1 MKTVNSHQSSVI
13 SQIPPSPPFLKGGK
27 GGLLNHD
34 SRLSAIGFNLYLIT
48 DRKLFTSHSSLLTS
62 IEEALKG
69 GLKAVQLREKD
80 SGTRD
85 LLDMAYMMRDLTEGY
100 NAKLFINDR
109 VDIAL
114 AAKADGIHL
123 GRESIP
129 AHAVRKIS
137 GNQLLIGISTHGI
150 DEAIEAERD
159 GADFITLGPV
169 YQTPSKLKYGN
180 PIGIETLKKVKSEVS
195 IPVLAVGGIKLSK
208 VKEVREAGAD
218 GIALISAIFTA
229 ENIKETTE
237 EFLRFGK

>member
-1 MKTVNSHQSSVI
+1 VKTVNSHQSSVI
-13 SQIPPSPPFLKGGK
+13 SQNKEQKTKTPDPR
-27 GGLLNHD
+27 LLTPD
-34 SRLSAIGFNLYLIT
+34 FKLYLIT
-48 DRKLFTSHSSLLTS
+48 DRKLLTAPSLLSAS

-85 LLDMAYMMRDLTEGY
+85 LLDMAYMMRDLTEAY

-109 VDIAL
+109 IDIAL
-114 AAKADGIHL
+114 AAKADGVHL
-123 GRESIP
+123 GQKSIP

-137 GNQLLIGISTHGI
+137 GNQLLIGASTHSI

-159 GADFITLGPV
+159 GADFITLGPI

-195 IPVLAVGGIKLSK
+195 IPVLAIGGIKLNK